1 MGTLKE
7 SKVKG
12 RQLMGA
18 VLGVLLGAAAFSV
31 PLYAQWTG
39 EIGAGYVWQTYAGNE
54 NVFISQYGL
63 RPGWVL
69 DNFELAYAPK
79 AGGPQT
85 FGIQASGFGGA
96 MPDQHASIFF
106 NAGGGWRFSLGYDR
120 QYSFFNVPVG
130 SFKHEN
136 DQWAI
141 QRWKGSVVWDG
152 WSAARLTL
160 NLRYTDRT
168 GYSYRPFFG
177 MSTQYAMKDNYDQTM
192 KEAAFRIETKT
203 LPVYISFEQ
212 AYTRYERNDAWAPA
226 SPYPLYGQTQNW
238 LVGLQTPREDK
249 TNVPTSRLILAY
261 RNDWVDV
268 AGSFLYAK
276 ADMDST
282 GYRTSTYAIQ
292 QGTVG
297 QATYI
302 DSLLGSGSADT
313 RAANVDATFQLGS
326 GWSVTLAGDY
336 NDATEDANIYGT
348 NSVVTKFASFSQQ
361 VMDNSYFDVKD
372 GMGRIE
378 VMKKGN
384 GWAAWGGYQA
394 LSRNISY
401 GDNYVD
407 PNVKRTGDGWFVG
420 GSWSRTPALVMD
432 AEYQHG
438 TFDNYAFRTDPD
450 LAQSF
455 VFHLNSRLGGGWQI
469 GARARWVQAT
479 NPDDISDTRR
489 QAQSAGLTAA
499 WTNAKGTAGFGFTA
513 DTLQIKA
520 RTNTFLP
527 LHGLVRVPW
536 VSVYNTDV
544 LAVGTNG
551 HLKVGRWNLDA
562 DLAYLRNSSEYQPVT
577 TWNAGVRAAVD
588 VFKGGQVILFGQYR
602 SYVEEWDALTMEN
615 YYARRYGVSLRWRF

>member
-1 MGTLKE
+1 VGTLKE

-12 RQLMGA
+12 RLWMGA

-39 EIGAGYVWQTYAGNE
+39 EIGAGYVWQTYAGNQ

-79 AGGPQT
+79 TGGPQT
-85 FGIQASGFGGA
+85 FGIEASGFGGA
-96 MPDQHASIFF
+96 LPDQHAFMFF
-106 NAGGGWRFSLGYDR
+106 NAGGGWRFTLGYDR

-130 SFKHEN
+130 SFNHQN

-141 QRWKGSVVWDG
+141 QRWKGSAVWDG

-177 MSTQYAMKDNYDQTM
+177 MATQYAMQDNYDQTM

-212 AYTRYERNDAWAPA
+212 AYARYERNDQWTPA

-238 LVGLQTPREDK
+238 LVGLQTPRQDT
-249 TNVPTSRLILAY
+249 TNVPSSRLILAY

-268 AGSFLYAK
+268 AGSFLYTK

-282 GYRTSTYAIQ
+282 GYRTSTFAIQ

-297 QATYI
+297 QAQYI
-302 DSLLGSGSADT
+302 DSLLGSASQDT
-313 RAANVDATFQLGS
+313 RAANVDAAFQLGS
-326 GWSVTLAGDY
+326 GWSITLAGDY
-336 NDATEDANIYGT
+336 KNATQDANLYGT
-348 NSVVTKFASFSQQ
+348 NAVVTKYASFSQQ
-361 VMDNSYFDVKD
+361 VLDNTFFDVKD
-372 GMGRIE
+372 SVGRIE
-378 VMKKGN
+378 VMKKGS

-394 LSRNISY
+394 LTRDISY
-401 GDNYVD
+401 GNSYVD

-420 GSWSRTPALVMD
+420 GSWSKTPALVMD

-438 TFDNYAFRTDPD
+438 TFDQYAFRTDPD

-479 NPDDISDTRR
+479 NPADLSNLRR
-489 QAQSAGLTAA
+489 QAQSAGITAA
-499 WTNAKGTAGFGFTA
+499 WSNQAGTAGFGFTA
-513 DTLQIKA
+513 DSLSIKA
-520 RTNTFLP
+520 RTNTYLP
-527 LHGLVRVPW
+527 VQNEARVPW
-536 VSVYNTDV
+536 VSIYNTDV
-544 LAVGTNG
+544 LSIGTNG
-551 HLKVGRWNLDA
+551 HLKVGHWYFDA
-562 DLAYLRNSSEYQPVT
+562 DLAYLRNSGETQPVT
-577 TWNAGVRAAVD
+577 AWNGGLKAAVD
-588 VFKGGQVILFGQYR
+588 IFKGGQLILFGQYR
-602 SYVEEWDALTMEN
+602 SYVEEMNILSMEN
-615 YYARRYGVSLRWRF
+615 YYVRRYGVSLRWRF